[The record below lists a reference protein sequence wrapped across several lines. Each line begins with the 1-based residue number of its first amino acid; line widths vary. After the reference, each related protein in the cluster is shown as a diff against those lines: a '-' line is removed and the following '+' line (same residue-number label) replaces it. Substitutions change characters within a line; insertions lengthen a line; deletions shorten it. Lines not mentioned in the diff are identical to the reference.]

1 MQHLEELRSRLLA
14 ILAGLAL
21 AFILCLIFAG
31 QLLDFLIL
39 PIRGELGKVYFLA
52 PQEAFFVN
60 LKTALFS
67 ALILSSPY
75 SFFHIWK
82 FLEPGLLGKEK
93 KLFLP
98 LLWSSLVL
106 FVLGIVFAYFLVLPV
121 ALNFF
126 LGFARESL
134 EPLISVGKYISFL
147 SVLCLGFGVTF
158 TVPVFLLG
166 LIQSGAVS
174 SSQLRK
180 QRPIVLIIILTAAAF
195 FTPPDIFTQIALAL
209 PLWLLFEATLL
220 VGQYFER

>member
-1 MQHLEELRSRLLA
+1 
-14 ILAGLAL
+14 LAGLAL

-31 QLLDFLIL
+31 RLLDFLIL
-39 PIRGELGKVYFLA
+39 PIHGELGKVYFLA

-60 LKTALFS
+60 LKTALLS

-98 LLWSSLVL
+98 LLWSSLIL

-158 TVPVFLLG
+158 TIPVFLLG

-174 SSQLRK
+174 SNQLRK

-220 VGQYFER
+220 VGRYFER